1 MHKVKFNGEILF
13 ANDGETLSQVLMRYG
28 KTSVEHPC
36 GGRGVCGKCTVTV
49 NGKEELSC
57 LYKIHSD
64 IEAEA
69 EKKRE
74 ILSPT
79 GAVENKVNS
88 DSLCF
93 VLDIG
98 TTTLALALVATDEKK
113 IIKTVTC
120 TNPQRAYGADVI
132 SRIDYCCKNSPQ
144 KLQKV
149 ITEAINTMLSE
160 FDVCKVN
167 TLYISGN
174 TTMLHHL
181 LGEDCSKMGVAPYT
195 PAFLEAKCV
204 DAHSLGIK
212 KADRIETLP
221 CIAAFMGAD
230 ITAGL
235 NFVGTPQDDK
245 YSLLVD
251 LGTNA
256 EIVLFGKN
264 GAVSTSAAA
273 GPCFEG
279 ANISCGMSAVD
290 GAIFSFKEGNARTIG
305 NKPPVGICGS
315 GLIEI
320 VAYLLENGIV
330 DKTGYMKSERFEVA
344 ENIFITQEDIRQY
357 QLAKSAVFSAIMALV
372 KYNNITLDSIERV
385 YLSGG
390 FSAMADIKAAVRTG
404 LLPEELE
411 KKCICINNSSLLGTV
426 KYACEKNDLES
437 LAKKTKYIDL
447 SADAFFSDMF
457 IENMMF

>member
-1 MHKVKFNGEILF
+1 MHKANFNSEILF
-13 ANDGETLSQVLMRYG
+13 AADGETLSQVLMRYG
-28 KTSVEHPC
+28 KAVEHPC

-49 NGKEELSC
+49 NGREELSC
-57 LYKIHSD
+57 RYKVKSD
-64 IEAEA
+64 IEVVTA
-69 EKKRE
+69 EKGE
-74 ILSPT
+74 IISPT
-79 GAVENKVNS
+79 GAVESKTDS
-88 DSLCF
+88 DKLCF

-113 IIKTVTC
+113 IIKTVTA

-132 SRIDYCCKNSPQ
+132 SRIEYCRKNSAEV
-144 KLQKV
+144 LQKV
-149 ITEAINTMLSE
+149 LVEAINNMSAE
-160 FDVCKVN
+160 FDVCKVDM
-167 TLYISGN
+167 LYASGN
-174 TTMLHHL
+174 TTMLHLL

-212 KADRIETLP
+212 KADRIETIP

-235 NFVGTPQDDK
+235 NFIGTPRDEK

-256 EIVLFGKN
+256 EIVLLSKN
-264 GAVSTSAAA
+264 GSVSTSAAA

-279 ANISCGMSAVD
+279 ANISCGMSAVE
-290 GAIFSFKEGNARTIG
+290 GAISGFKNGEVKTIG
-305 NKPPVGICGS
+305 NKSPVGICGT

-320 VAYLLENGIV
+320 VAYLLENDIV
-330 DKTGYMKSERFEVA
+330 DKTGYMECERFEVA

-372 KYNNITLDSIERV
+372 KYNNITLDSIEQV

-411 KKCICINNSSLLGTV
+411 KKCVCINNSSLLGTV
-426 KYACEKNDLES
+426 KYACEKNDLEN